1 MCARLANHEDGPLP
15 SERTTGE
22 PVTTEWKLPTLIE
35 VQEAAAFVG
44 RFLSPTPQYEW
55 PILSQEA
62 GCELWIKHENHT
74 PTGSFKMRGGLV
86 YLDWLRRSHPEVNE
100 VVTATRGNHGQSI
113 AFAAQRL
120 GLRAVVVVPHGNSR
134 EKNAAMR
141 ALGAEL
147 IEHGHDF
154 HDADAHADELSAS
167 RKVHR
172 VLSFHPLL
180 VRGVASYALELFQ
193 AVPQLD
199 LVYVPI
205 GWGSGAAGL
214 AAVRNALGLKTKII
228 AVVSAEA
235 PSYARSILA
244 GRIVDISPRT
254 RIADGIAVA
263 RPHRGAFELVRNE
276 IERVVEVSD
285 DRVEAAM
292 RAYFRATH
300 NVAEGAG
307 AAALA
312 AVFQECTQIGR
323 RRVAAVL
330 TGGNVDSDVYCR
342 VLTNRSEGRTGS
354 PDP

>member
-1 MCARLANHEDGPLP
+1 METDGSQGPA
-15 SERTTGE
+15 TGE
-22 PVTTEWKLPTLIE
+22 PVTTEWKLPTLLEI
-35 VQEAAAFVG
+35 QQAAAFVH
-44 RFLSPTPQYEW
+44 LCLPPTPQYQW
-55 PILSQEA
+55 PILSREA
-62 GCELWIKHENHT
+62 GCELWIKHENHA

-86 YLDWLRRSHPEVNE
+86 YLDWLRRNHPEVNG

-113 AFAAQRL
+113 AFAAQQL
-120 GLRAVVVVPHGNSR
+120 GLGAVLVVPHGNSK

-141 ALGAEL
+141 AFGAEL

-154 HDADAHADELSAS
+154 HDADAHADELAAS
-167 RKVHR
+167 RKLHR

-193 AVPQLD
+193 ALPDLD
-199 LVYVPI
+199 LVYVPM

-214 AAVRNALGLKTKII
+214 AAVRNALGLTMKII
-228 AVVSAEA
+228 AAVSAEA

-244 GRIVDISPRT
+244 GRIVEVPART
-254 RIADGIAVA
+254 RIADGIAIA
-263 RPHRGAFELVRNE
+263 RPHPGAFDLVRNE

-285 DRVEAAM
+285 DAVEAAM

-312 AVFQECTQIGR
+312 ALFQEHTQIAGK
-323 RRVAAVL
+323 RVAAVL
-330 TGGNVDSDVYCR
+330 TGGNVDSGVYCR
-342 VLTNRSEGRTGS
+342 VLEAGSEAEGRH
-354 PDP
+354 

>member
-1 MCARLANHEDGPLP
+1 METDGSQGPA
-15 SERTTGE
+15 TGE
-22 PVTTEWKLPTLIE
+22 PVTTEWKLPTLVD
-35 VQEAAAFVG
+35 VQEAAALVRRFV
-44 RFLSPTPQYEW
+44 SPTPQYQW
-55 PILSQEA
+55 PILSQGA
-62 GCELWIKHENHT
+62 SCKLWIKHENHA

-86 YLDWLRRSHPEVNE
+86 YLDWLRRNHPEVNG

-113 AFAAQRL
+113 ALAARRL
-120 GLRAVVVVPHGNSR
+120 KLRAVIVVPHGNSR

-141 ALGAEL
+141 AWGAEL

-154 HDADAHADELSAS
+154 HDADAHADELAAS
-167 RKVHR
+167 RKLHR

-193 AVPQLD
+193 ALPDLD
-199 LVYVPI
+199 LVYVPM

-214 AAVRNALGLKTKII
+214 AAVRNALGLTTKII
-228 AVVSAEA
+228 AAVSAEA

-244 GRIVDISPRT
+244 GRIVEVPART
-254 RIADGIAVA
+254 RIADGIAIA
-263 RPHRGAFELVRNE
+263 RPHPGAFDLVRNE

-285 DRVEAAM
+285 DAVEAAM

-312 AVFQECTQIGR
+312 ALFQEHTQIAGK
-323 RRVAAVL
+323 RVAAVL
-330 TGGNVDSDVYCR
+330 TGGNVDSGVYCR
-342 VLTNRSEGRTGS
+342 VLEAGSETEGRH
-354 PDP
+354 

>member
-1 MCARLANHEDGPLP
+1 
-15 SERTTGE
+15 
-22 PVTTEWKLPTLIE
+22 VTTEWKLPTLIE
-35 VQEAAAFVG
+35 VQEAAVLVRRFV
-44 RFLSPTPQYEW
+44 SPTPQYQW
-55 PILSQEA
+55 PMLSQEA

-74 PTGSFKMRGGLV
+74 PTGSFKMRGGLA
-86 YLDWLRRSHPEVNE
+86 YLDCLRRNHPGVNA
-100 VVTATRGNHGQSI
+100 VVTATRGNHGQSV
-113 AFAAQRL
+113 AFAAQQL

-134 EKNAAMR
+134 EKNAAIR

-154 HDADAHADELSAS
+154 HDADAHADELAGS
-167 RKVHR
+167 RKLHR

-180 VRGVASYALELFQ
+180 VRGVASCALELFQ
-193 AVPQLD
+193 GVPDLD

-205 GWGSGAAGL
+205 GWGTGAAGL
-214 AAVRNALGLKTKII
+214 AAVRNGLGLKTKII

-235 PSYARSILA
+235 PSYARSVLA

-254 RIADGIAVA
+254 RIADGIAIA
-263 RPHRGAFELVRNE
+263 RPHPAAFELLRNE

-285 DRVEAAM
+285 DAVEAAM

-312 AVFQECTQIGR
+312 AVFQECTQIGDK
-323 RRVAAVL
+323 RVAAVL
-330 TGGNVDSDVYCR
+330 TGGNVDSDVYGR
-342 VLTNRSEGRTGS
+342 ILTNGSEGRTPAPS
-354 PDP
+354 P